1 MTSSGGDTGGGNR
14 TTTYNFSNFNS
25 YQVHHPLDPAVRK
38 APDLA
43 AAGGVSYAAFDGATG
58 N

>member
-25 YQVHHPLDPAVRK
+25 YQVHHPLDPAVQ
-38 APDLA
+38 A
-43 AAGGVSYAAFDGATG
+43 AALAKPGGVSYSAFDGATG